1 MKNINKMYKFI
12 GKYLVS
18 NIQSEDWKRIV
29 LNMEINDRYRSFQGA
44 YFDCMDAEHDLGII
58 FSIEFGEK
66 IKEFYLFTKEN
77 NFAPWNR
84 AVYTPNWG
92 QELRELWA
100 TVLQLIH
107 FEVSLYTAFPILHIF
122 AFLCLSQFLKMENS

>member
-18 NIQSEDWKRIV
+18 NIQSEDWKRII

-66 IKEFYLFTKEN
+66 IKEFYRFTKEN

-92 QELRELWA
+92 RSYENYGQ
-100 TVLQLIH
+100 Q
-107 FEVSLYTAFPILHIF
+107 FYSLFILKFLFILLFPFCTYL
-122 AFLCLSQFLKMENS
+122 LSSVYLSF

>member
-84 AVYTPNWG
+84 AVYTLERNGHFDMTFEWD
-92 QELRELWA
+92 QA
-100 TVLQLIH
+100 LQD
-107 FEVSLYTAFPILHIF
+107 EWDKA
-122 AFLCLSQFLKMENS
+122 